1 MWSGY
6 EHGFCVQDL
15 MILQDTHEPK
25 YENFSCWINYPLP
38 SCMWHMG
45 CWRRRADITSIKFH
59 CNWDCITLPQWW
71 SFTHRSTSIRP
82 LKQRDGIQLVYYR
95 RQLQV
100 ELIPLHPKSAHFC
113 RFFFFFTFQH
123 ISSMHSLCTAF
134 FSHANFICL
143 CLSILLIKEVVQGTW
158 TSSSA
163 AVSTFYQ

>member
-15 MILQDTHEPK
+15 MILQDIHEPK
-25 YENFSCWINYPLP
+25 CENFSCWTNYPLP

-45 CWRRRADITSIKFH
+45 CWRRRADIASIKFH

-100 ELIPLHPKSAHFC
+100 ELMTLHPKSAHFC
-113 RFFFFFTFQH
+113 RIF
-123 ISSMHSLCTAF
+123 F
-134 FSHANFICL
+134 FSHFSILAQRIVFVLPFSHMEISYVFV
-143 CLSILLIKEVVQGTW
+143 CLSYLKMKLFRAPEHHHLLL
-158 TSSSA
+158 
-163 AVSTFYQ
+163 